1 MRDNAA
7 SWVSDSME
15 CGTARKV
22 LFRSQVLHG
31 DKPVPVE
38 TETRDAGLHLEQCV
52 VCQEF
57 FAAEKELSEALRKR
71 APREGASSTLREQV
85 LGRIAEEQQKA
96 KRSTLWS
103 FLGRRS
109 AILLFAVFLL
119 TGLIFAG
126 LWLRSRHTKEESEQ
140 LASILVDDHARCQS
154 VTTEVTSSEPEV
166 INAWFRDRVRFSV
179 QPPRLADSS
188 LVGGRLCNLGGH
200 PAALVVYRKPQSAI
214 SLFIL
219 DGRDIELPKEHL
231 IALDERPCFV
241 ATERGYNVV
250 MWKQRGLLYALVSD
264 IRSAELLQLSTQF

>member
-1 MRDNAA
+1 
-7 SWVSDSME
+7 ME
-15 CGTARKV
+15 CSTARKV
-22 LFRSQVLHG
+22 LYTSQVLHG
-31 DKPVPVE
+31 DGPAAVE
-38 TETRDAGLHLEQCV
+38 TETKDARLHLEQCAA
-52 VCQEF
+52 CRQF
-57 FAAEKELSEALRKR
+57 FAAEKSLSALLRQHAPVEA
-71 APREGASSTLREQV
+71 ASSTLREQI
-85 LGRIAEEQQKA
+85 LSGIGEEQQKA
-96 KRSTLWS
+96 QRPTLWS
-103 FLGRRS
+103 FLRRRR

-119 TGLIFAG
+119 AGLLVTG

-140 LASILVDDHARCQS
+140 LASILVDDHARYQS

-264 IRSAELLQLSTQF
+264 IHSADLLQLSTQF

>member
-1 MRDNAA
+1 MYA
-7 SWVSDSME
+7 
-15 CGTARKV
+15 
-22 LFRSQVLHG
+22 SQVLPG
-31 DKPVPVE
+31 ENLTPVSPE
-38 TETRDAGLHLEQCV
+38 TENARLHFAQCAA
-52 VCQEF
+52 CRQF
-57 FAAEKELSEALRKR
+57 FAAENELSEMLQKR

-85 LGRIAEEQQKA
+85 LSRIAEEQEKA
-96 KRSTLWS
+96 KRPSRWR
-103 FLGRRS
+103 FARKR
-109 AILLFAVFLL
+109 AVILSLLVFLL
-119 TGLIFAG
+119 VGLLSAG
-126 LWLRSRHTKEESEQ
+126 FWLRSRHIEESEQ
-140 LASILVDDHARCQS
+140 LASILVDDHARYQS

-188 LVGGRLCNLGGH
+188 LVGGRLCNLRGH

-264 IRSAELLQLSTQF
+264 IRSADLLQLSTQF